1 MELFIQWLNSIAG
14 AVFSFLP
21 DSPFA
26 PYINSI
32 SEWGFLG
39 YINWLIPVGTFIKIG
54 SSWLLAVGV
63 YYVYQIILRWVWAV
77 E

>member
-32 SEWGFLG
+32 SEWGFSV
-39 YINWLIPVGTFIKIG
+39 I
-54 SSWLLAVGV
+54 
-63 YYVYQIILRWVWAV
+63 
-77 E
+77 